1 MRHRLV
7 YSLLY
12 LLRRFNRLFYTFE
25 EQWVGEVPE
34 EPWTSDYRLV
44 AIINHTSLFEFLYAG
59 LPPDRFMLRMARHGL
74 VPVASKT
81 MDRPFVGKFWRAIAA
96 NVVSIS
102 RERDHT
108 WAKVLESVD
117 SDSMVIIAP
126 EGRMKRANGLD
137 AFGRPLT
144 IRPGIAELLE
154 ALGEGKMLLAYSQGL
169 HHVQIPGQHMPNL
182 FRTLRMRLEEVDVA
196 SYCEAMRARGGKF
209 KDVVVDDLTARRDR
223 YCTSDVGE
231 KVAPAA
237 HAGRR
242 RAGAAAARQTPSA
255 AAGAPGF

>member
-1 MRHRLV
+1 MRYRLV

-12 LLRRFNRLFYTFE
+12 VLRRINRLFYTFE

-59 LPPDRFMLRMARHGL
+59 LPPDRFMLQMARHGL
-74 VPVASKT
+74 IPVASKT
-81 MDRPFVGKFWRAIAA
+81 IDRPLVGKFWKVIAA

-117 SDSMVIIAP
+117 SNSMAVLAP

-137 AFGRPLT
+137 AFGRPLR
-144 IRPGIAELLE
+144 IRSGIAELLE

-182 FRTLRMRLEEVDVA
+182 FRTLRMRLEEVDIA
-196 SYCEAMRARGGKF
+196 SYCEAMRARGGDF
-209 KDVVVDDLTARRDR
+209 KDAVIDDLTARRDR
-223 YCTSDVGE
+223 YCTSNVGE
-231 KVAPAA
+231 KVDPLPYG
-237 HAGRR
+237 GRR
-242 RAGAAAARQTPSA
+242 TAPSAATRQTPSV
-255 AAGAPGF
+255 AAGA